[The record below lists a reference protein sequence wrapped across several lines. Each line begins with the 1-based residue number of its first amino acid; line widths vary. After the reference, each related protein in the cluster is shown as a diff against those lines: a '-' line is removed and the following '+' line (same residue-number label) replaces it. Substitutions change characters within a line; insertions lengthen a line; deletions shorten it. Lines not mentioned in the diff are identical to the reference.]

1 MIILEIS
8 VALATLLGALGAAAI
23 SGGAA
28 AFSRKKSEERQNQ
41 YNVDAEER
49 QQQYI
54 DEQNEYN
61 SPSEQIARYRA
72 AGLSPYLVDD
82 PGNQGEMNS
91 AIANTASDYSDIV
104 QDTSRQVVSGVDFF
118 RNAYMQEKQYQLDV
132 TKLEQQRQHAIDE
145 LAEKR
150 YQFDVESSRK
160 DIEHA
165 YQVARDQ
172 INDEF
177 RTKELELRNKNLA
190 FEQEKEERR
199 KLEADRD
206 YNLRLAAESR
216 DAQMHNLRV
225 QYQQTQNKYNDVAFK
240 KFEEE
245 YNELWPEQKRNK
257 KLVLAYESARKNL
270 SPSALQSLTELEE
283 SLIDLRKKVVANDMS
298 YQKYVAAARKLWDD
312 FASENHVTHYWDYDE
327 MMSNPYKN
335 VGAPFEIDAAA
346 KLFGLFK

>member
-1 MIILEIS
+1 MPITA
-8 VALATLLGALGAAAI
+8 ALATLLGTLGAAAI
-23 SGGAA
+23 SGGVAA
-28 AFSRKKSEERQNQ
+28 VSRKKSEQRQNQ
-41 YNVDAEER
+41 YNLDAEKR

-54 DEQNEYN
+54 DKQNEYN
-61 SPSEQIARYRA
+61 SPSEQMARYRA
-72 AGLSPYLVDD
+72 AGLNPYMVDD
-82 PGNQGEMNS
+82 PGNQGEINS

-104 QDTSRQVVSGVDFF
+104 QDTSRQVVSGADSF
-118 RNAYMQEKQYQLDV
+118 RDAYMQEKQYQLDV
-132 TKLEQQRQHAIDE
+132 AKLEQQRQQAIDE

-160 DIEHA
+160 EIEHA

-172 INDEF
+172 INDNF
-177 RTKELELRNKNLA
+177 RTKELELRDKNLT

-199 KLEADRD
+199 KLESDRD
-206 YNLRLAAESR
+206 YNLRLAADSR

-245 YNELWPEQKRNK
+245 YNELWPAEKRNR
-257 KLVLAYESARKNL
+257 KLVLAYENARKNL
-270 SPSALQSLTELEE
+270 SPSALQSLTGCEE
-283 SLIDLRKKVVANDMS
+283 SLIELRKKVTANDIT
-298 YQKYVAAARKLWDD
+298 YQQYIASARRLWDD
-312 FASENHVTHYWDYDE
+312 FASENNVTHYWDYDE

-335 VGAPFEIDAAA
+335 VGAPIEIDAAA